1 MLPSIIVSAPQMRMP
16 ELPPL
21 PPGVPELADLL
32 RQQIDLLKHQINV
45 SKAIYAQGDSSAR
58 WKSLMARWAD
68 DFPDIGRDCKRVLP
82 MVERAYLTK
91 MKEVTERLE
100 EADADDL
107 ENDFTLGEF
116 LDRYGTRLQ
125 QLAGIMH
132 QLAPLADNAPPPAVP
147 PAPAE

>member
-1 MLPSIIVSAPQMRMP
+1 MLPSIIVAAPQMRMP
-16 ELPPL
+16 DLPPL
-21 PPGVPELADLL
+21 PLGVPELADLL

-68 DFPDIGRDCKRVLP
+68 DFPDVGRDCKRVLP

-91 MKEVTERLE
+91 MKEVTDRLE
-100 EADADDL
+100 EADTDEL

-116 LDRYGTRLQ
+116 LDKYAIRLQ

-132 QLAPLADNAPPPAVP
+132 QLAPLADNAPPPAAP
-147 PAPAE
+147 PA